1 VAQHTL
7 VLVGAQ
13 RPAERRVVSRKA
25 ITIALF
31 RLLFLLLSRQ
41 EVSKPEILGPLTVIL
56 FFREKTTACSS
67 RATVTFGH
75 IGSEWFQILGLHQAM
90 GSDLNRGVEEK
101 IDRTLISQLRDSPSY
116 ANRAEL
122 REAASLQRSTESSAR
137 SGPPRV
143 PVCMKYSSR

>member
-41 EVSKPEILGPLTVIL
+41 EVSKPEILGTSAAIL
-56 FFREKTTACSS
+56 FFREKTTACAS
-67 RATVTFGH
+67 RTTVLSATLAPN
-75 IGSEWFQILGLHQAM
+75 GSRFLDYIKRWVAISTE
-90 GSDLNRGVEEK
+90 GSR
-101 IDRTLISQLRDSPSY
+101 R
-116 ANRAEL
+116 
-122 REAASLQRSTESSAR
+122 RST
-137 SGPPRV
+137 GL
-143 PVCMKYSSR
+143 